1 MSNAEN
7 SKALA
12 EMDARLTDKISDIR
26 LSVALEVERVN
37 GVIRSRRIVA
47 NVIWA
52 VLGICVL
59 AIGSAAGQDADFKEA
74 LSDSIVEI
82 DKDLIEIK
90 GSIKELRQRINR
102 GDK

>member
-7 SKALA
+7 SRDLT
-12 EMDARLTDKISDIR
+12 EMDARLTGKLSDIR

-59 AIGSAAGQDADFKEA
+59 AMGSAVGHATERSKA
-74 LSDSIVEI
+74 LGDSIVNI